1 MVIDINKDIHEE
13 GNDMLVCPNC
23 LKKWNVLSK
32 QISSKIVISE
42 DVNMPSYD
50 AIEEELASN
59 AVNELI
65 STNLFCPA
73 CDSIELKLIN
83 STDFQRLY
91 GSDSIE
97 GGRTSRYLKNN
108 LVPVLPIGKIK
119 IGGDD

>member
-1 MVIDINKDIHEE
+1 MIIDINKDIHEE
-13 GNDMLVCPNC
+13 GNDMLVCPKC
-23 LKKWNVLSK
+23 LKKWNILSK

-65 STNLFCPA
+65 STNLFCPV

-83 STDFQRLY
+83 SSDFQRLY
-91 GSDSIE
+91 GSDSI
-97 GGRTSRYLKNN
+97 
-108 LVPVLPIGKIK
+108 
-119 IGGDD
+119 